1 MKHIRLDSQPDV
13 VRQFVLGLSIPPDG
27 AVLEL
32 SGQAVAC
39 VLPPPTA
46 MNGAPANPMDW
57 TEAKNARRCALID
70 RKYAGALTPP
80 EAVELAGLQEEMLRY
95 RQQVAPLPLE
105 DARRLHQE
113 LLAKARRQTGRPS
126 RA

>member
-1 MKHIRLDSQPDV
+1 MPFRDIISASPYRRLQHKDAAVKHIRLDSQPEV

-46 MNGAPANPMDW
+46 TDGSGPKNEQRPPNVGMLQALHEMEEVRKGMNPKKDEKDYLREARSGAMYD
-57 TEAKNARRCALID
+57 LGD
-70 RKYAGALTPP
+70 
-80 EAVELAGLQEEMLRY
+80 
-95 RQQVAPLPLE
+95 
-105 DARRLHQE
+105 DD
-113 LLAKARRQTGRPS
+113 
-126 RA
+126 